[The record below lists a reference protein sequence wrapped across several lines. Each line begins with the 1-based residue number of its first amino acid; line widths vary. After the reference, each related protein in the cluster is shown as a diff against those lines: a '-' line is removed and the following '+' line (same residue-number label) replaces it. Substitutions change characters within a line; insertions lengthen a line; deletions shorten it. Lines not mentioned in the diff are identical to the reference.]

1 MLGIDGNVIDMAA
14 MLCGVLAMLV
24 RPCRLGHWN
33 REKAIADFLN
43 GTSVVP
49 FVAMAASVLWTSL
62 RPMVL
67 ESSLSLGLAG
77 AVGAIFVVADIATA
91 GKPPKA

>member
-1 MLGIDGNVIDMAA
+1 MLGIDGHAIDMAA

-49 FVAMAASVLWTSL
+49 FVAMAASVLWV
-62 RPMVL
+62 RIFN
-67 ESSLSLGLAG
+67 LSVKLIRKITK
-77 AVGAIFVVADIATA
+77 VSFSN
-91 GKPPKA
+91 